1 MSHILVAY
9 FSATGKTGRIAK
21 AAARACGADLFEIC
35 PQAPY
40 TAADLNWTD
49 SKSLSS
55 LEMADTTYRPAIK
68 GPLPDLSG
76 YDTLLLGFPIWWGV
90 EPRAV
95 DTFLDAVNLSGKRVF
110 GFCTS
115 GGSGSSE
122 AQKRLT
128 GLYPALELQSVK
140 LLYGTSGVENWIR
153 SLNL

>member
-55 LEMADTTYRPAIK
+55 LEMADTTSRPAIK

-90 EPRAV
+90 DPRAV
-95 DTFLDAVNLSGKRVF
+95 DT
-110 GFCTS
+110 
-115 GGSGSSE
+115 
-122 AQKRLT
+122 
-128 GLYPALELQSVK
+128 
-140 LLYGTSGVENWIR
+140 I
-153 SLNL
+153 